1 MKFLPRIG
9 CLNRII
15 KIQTWQILIIN
26 IFVSKYINVR
36 NMIYDF
42 RTDLNFDGIY

>member
-9 CLNRII
+9 CLSRII

-26 IFVSKYINVR
+26 IVVSKYINVR
-36 NMIYDF
+36 NMICDF
-42 RTDLNFDGIY
+42 RTD